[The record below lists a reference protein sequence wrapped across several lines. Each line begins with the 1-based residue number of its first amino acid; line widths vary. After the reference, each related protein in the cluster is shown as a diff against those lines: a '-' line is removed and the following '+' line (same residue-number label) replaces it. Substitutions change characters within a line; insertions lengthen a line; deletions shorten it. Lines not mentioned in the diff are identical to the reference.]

1 MNGSVRKIIF
11 GYFIKR
17 FCWPHKALISIQP
30 GKCFCSH
37 NSTGANLLDE
47 KFGKRFL
54 EGPTLHDFMNSDGGH
69 GNLQVPEIPY
79 LKYKQFQKN
88 DRKGRLPT
96 NVFTRKLHIYY
107 QSSTNQTT
115 SSLDVRY
122 Y

>member
-1 MNGSVRKIIF
+1 MNGSVRKTIF

-69 GNLQVPEIPY
+69 GNSLQVPEIPY
-79 LKYKQFQKN
+79 LKYKKSPKN
-88 DRKGRLPT
+88 DRKGRLP
-96 NVFTRKLHIYY
+96 KL
-107 QSSTNQTT
+107 QTF
-115 SSLDVRY
+115 LLGNYIFIINLRLN
-122 Y
+122 